1 MTEQLIRTMKVSVER
16 AKLWEMVLIG
26 ALLTFIVIAIG
37 VASLATEN
45 GDLWISAAQ
54 FAASAVIALIGVLIY
69 GELRRQRRERERGRE
84 RER

>member
-37 VASLATEN
+37 VASLA
-45 GDLWISAAQ
+45 LS
-54 FAASAVIALIGVLIY
+54 LIHI
-69 GELRRQRRERERGRE
+69 
-84 RER
+84 